1 VALSA
6 DRLSKRS
13 DQLVMPVSE
22 TRDHIRESRRAFDLG
37 SNMVTSNCPTAY
49 PIVEAVREQMGD
61 DLRFGFRHFPAPD
74 CSSARFNAA
83 LAAEAAGAQR
93 RF

>member
-1 VALSA
+1 
-6 DRLSKRS
+6 
-13 DQLVMPVSE
+13 
-22 TRDHIRESRRAFDLG
+22 
-37 SNMVTSNCPTAY
+37 MVTSNCPTAY

-61 DLRFGFRHFPAPD
+61 DLRFGFRHFPLPTVHPHAV
-74 CSSARFNAA
+74 NAA